1 MTIQRERIKVYDMTC
16 KSCERKV
23 ENSIKKLDGVTNAT
37 ASYNDESVIIE
48 YDTTLC
54 NSALIKDAIKK
65 SGYSTEKNNLFK
77 LSGLA
82 IIAFAVIYLGK
93 STNAIDMSSRLTD
106 ATYLVL
112 FVVGILTSLHCIG
125 MCGGIMLTQSLKTE
139 DKSKFSSIKP
149 ALLYNLG
156 RVVSYTIIGGIVGAL
171 GSVISLSLNF
181 KAGLQVFA
189 GVFMIIMGLNLSGF
203 SLFKTI
209 NLTLPFSLCKIK
221 NKPKAPFLVGVVNGL
236 MPCGP
241 LQTMQLYALGTGSA
255 LTGALSMFVFSL
267 GTVPLMLTFGALSGL
282 LSKNNTKS
290 LLKFSGILVIVLG
303 IIMSNRGLVLAG
315 VPTPMTLM
323 RDTMLS
329 SDVSSQEASSVTI
342 ENGVQIIKMSADNS
356 GYSPNTLYV
365 QKDMPVKWII
375 DGKGLNS
382 CNNAIVVPSLNVE
395 KKLKSGENIIEFTA
409 SDKDISFSCWMGMI
423 RGVIKVVD
431 DVNTVDT
438 SKADPSVSNSSGSS
452 MSCHGGGTSTNVGPS
467 IYGDDFS
474 KVPTDRIVRKS
485 TLSGSTQ
492 TISITGTGYEFE
504 PLIIVL
510 NKGIKTK
517 LTLDL
522 NNFDNPTGYYLIMN
536 LINRDTVA
544 SFQGEKGIV
553 NTEFTIPNSG
563 EYGIVKDG
571 VLVEAIDVVD
581 NVNASNL
588 EQIRLKYLY

>member
-1 MTIQRERIKVYDMTC
+1 MALKREKIKVFDMTC

-23 ENSIKKLDGVTNAT
+23 ENSIKKLDGVTGAT
-37 ASYNDESVIIE
+37 ASYSDESVIIE
-48 YDTTLC
+48 YDTELC
-54 NSALIKDAIKK
+54 NSDIIKAAIKK
-65 SGYSTEKNNLFK
+65 SGYSTEKSNLFK
-77 LSGLA
+77 LTGLA

-93 STNAIDMSSRLTD
+93 SANAIDMSSRLTD

-139 DKSKFSSIKP
+139 DKSRFSSIKP

-203 SLFKTI
+203 SLFKKI
-209 NLTLPFSLCKIK
+209 NLTLPFSSCKIK

-329 SDVSSQEASSVTI
+329 SEVASQEASSVTI
-342 ENGVQIIKMSADNS
+342 ENGVQIIKMSADVS

-395 KKLKSGENIIEFTA
+395 KKLKSGENVIEFTPG
-409 SDKDISFSCWMGMI
+409 DKDISFSCWMGMI

-431 DVNTVDT
+431 DVETVDT
-438 SKADPSVSNSSGSS
+438 SKSDPSVSNSSGSG
-452 MSCHGGGTSTNVGPS
+452 MSCHGGNTTTQGPS

-474 KVPTDRIVRKS
+474 KVPTDRIIRKS
-485 TLSGSTQ
+485 ILNGSTQ

-536 LINRDTVA
+536 LTTRETVT
-544 SFQGEKGIV
+544 SFQGEQGIV

-571 VLVEAIDVVD
+571 ILVEAIDVVD
-581 NVNASNL
+581 NVNTANL